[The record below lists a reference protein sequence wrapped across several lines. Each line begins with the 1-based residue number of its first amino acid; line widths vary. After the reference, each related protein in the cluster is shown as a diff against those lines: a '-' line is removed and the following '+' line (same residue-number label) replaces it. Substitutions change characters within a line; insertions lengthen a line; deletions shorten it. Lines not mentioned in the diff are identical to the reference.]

1 MQDALCAAVK
11 QNRDMEILMDGIWT
25 PKWKEDLHSRFLR
38 QTQGLFVLEQVIRH
52 PMKFVIDCSASANTS
67 ITDNELWDFVRKKP
81 EISSNNLE

>member
-1 MQDALCAAVK
+1 MDPEVEGRFTQ
-11 QNRDMEILMDGIWT
+11 QILDY
-25 PKWKEDLHSRFLR
+25 DVFLFLR

-67 ITDNELWDFVRKKP
+67 ITDNELWDCVRKKP

>member
-1 MQDALCAAVK
+1 MDPEVEGRFTQ
-11 QNRDMEILMDGIWT
+11 QILDY
-25 PKWKEDLHSRFLR
+25 DVFLFLR

-67 ITDNELWDFVRKKP
+67 ITDNELWDFVRKKR

>member
-1 MQDALCAAVK
+1 MDPEVEGRFTQ
-11 QNRDMEILMDGIWT
+11 QILDY
-25 PKWKEDLHSRFLR
+25 DVFLFLR

-52 PMKFVIDCSASANTS
+52 LMKFVIDCSASANTS